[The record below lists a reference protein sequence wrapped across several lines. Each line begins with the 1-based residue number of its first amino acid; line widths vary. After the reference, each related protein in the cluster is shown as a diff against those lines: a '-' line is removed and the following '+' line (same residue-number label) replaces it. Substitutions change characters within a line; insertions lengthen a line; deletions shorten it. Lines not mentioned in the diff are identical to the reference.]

1 MRFAAAEYLYL
12 ALLLPTLAVFWLFA
26 DFRRK
31 ATLARF
37 GSPELMQKTGLA
49 VRSSVRWLRRT
60 MMLLGILLA
69 VIALARPQ
77 WGARLTHIEQK
88 GVDIVLAMDTSKSM
102 LAQDIKPSRLEKAKY
117 ELDKLIELLQGDR
130 IGIVCFAGTA
140 FTLSPLTLDY
150 SAARLFLQSIST
162 EVVPE
167 PGTCLADALKAAA
180 ENFNPSEHKY
190 KVILL
195 LTDGEDHCKELG
207 YDPLKAAEEVKKQ
220 GAVVYTI
227 GIGSAEGGPIPL
239 LNEAGGLE
247 YKRDSTGE
255 RIMSRLDEDTLKQLA
270 LATGGKYYHSTAG
283 ELEVEKIYNEIRQM
297 ERKKFGE
304 QLQVE
309 YEDRFQYFLAA
320 AMVLFFVSA
329 LVPERI
335 K

>member
-12 ALLLPTLAVFWLFA
+12 LLLLPLLASFWLLA

-31 ATLARF
+31 TMLARF
-37 GSPELMQKTGLA
+37 GSPELIQKTS
-49 VRSSVRWLRRT
+49 RSVSSSARWLRRS
-60 MMLLGILLA
+60 MMFLGILLA
-69 VIALARPQ
+69 VTALARPQ
-77 WGARLTHIEQK
+77 WGARLTRIEQK

-102 LAQDIKPSRLEKAKY
+102 LTQDIKPSRLEKAKY

-150 SAARLFLQSIST
+150 AAARLFLQSIST

-167 PGTCLADALKAAA
+167 PGTCLADAVKAST

-195 LTDGEDHCKELG
+195 LTDGEDHCQELG
-207 YDPLKAAEEVKKQ
+207 YDPLKAAEEAKKQ
-220 GAVVYTI
+220 GAVIYTI
-227 GIGSAEGGPIPL
+227 GIGSVEGGPIPL
-239 LNEAGGLE
+239 IDESGGLE
-247 YKRDSTGE
+247 YKRDPSGE
-255 RIMSRLDEDTLKQLA
+255 RIMSRLDENTLKQIA

-283 ELEVEKIYNEIRQM
+283 ELELEKIYNEIRQM

-304 QLQVE
+304 QIQVE

-320 AMVLFFVSA
+320 AMALFFASA
-329 LVPERI
+329 LVPER
-335 K
+335 KR